1 MEGGLLRVRR
11 QRGIPAGPDVRPP
24 HCGARRRVGG
34 PHHLLPGQRY
44 IWCCGSGSDPFEKA
58 NPDHNAQNL

>member
-1 MEGGLLRVRR
+1 MHCPNHIFIQYPDMEGGLLRVRR

-34 PHHLLPGQRY
+34 PHHLLPGQR
-44 IWCCGSGSDPFEKA
+44 
-58 NPDHNAQNL
+58 